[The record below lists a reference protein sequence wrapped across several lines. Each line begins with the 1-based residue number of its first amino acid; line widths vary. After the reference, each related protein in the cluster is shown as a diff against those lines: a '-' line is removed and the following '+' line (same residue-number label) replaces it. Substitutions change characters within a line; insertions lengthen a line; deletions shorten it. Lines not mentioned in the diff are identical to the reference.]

1 MIKSMLFFCAVL
13 LSIPFVYS
21 QTLAEKKICKNPNL
35 ATGKYMAY
43 VAPLDTPTPAPEGY
57 EPCYIVQCPT

>member
-21 QTLAEKKICKNPNL
+21 QTLAEKKSVK
-35 ATGKYMAY
+35 
-43 VAPLDTPTPAPEGY
+43 TPIWQQVSTWLM
-57 EPCYIVQCPT
+57 